1 MPAVAV
7 GAVRLDGFFKTMSGY
22 ELEKLGKDKN
32 EVFPSES
39 SSLSAR
45 GKVNLVVK
53 GVWETRRPKFASA
66 PLAWRFSTLML

>member
-1 MPAVAV
+1 MQKMRPVP
-7 GAVRLDGFFKTMSGY
+7 GLEPGKQL
-22 ELEKLGKDKN
+22 EQNLEKLRKDKN